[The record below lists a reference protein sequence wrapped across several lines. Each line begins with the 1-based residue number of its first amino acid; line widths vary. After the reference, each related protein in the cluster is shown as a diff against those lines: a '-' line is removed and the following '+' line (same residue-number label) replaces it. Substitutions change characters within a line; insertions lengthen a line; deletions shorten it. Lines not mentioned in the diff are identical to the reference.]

1 MVLKYNDVLTTTLA
15 GRTKDLHDN
24 MSKNSALLWRLQ
36 QKGKM
41 KPINGGSKIL
51 EELEYGEGD
60 IVWYSGYDTISYS
73 PKQLFTAAEYALKL
87 CAVPVAISGEET
99 LMNSGS
105 EQMIDLLEKRINN
118 AEKTI
123 SNKIAKAI
131 YSDGTGSSGKE
142 KSQSETFAYGLV
154 LLLPCVRVLPTWRF
168 FQFPDNQQA
177 AGIILQNI

>member
-60 IVWYSGYDTISYS
+60 IVWYSGYDTISYNQ
-73 PKQLFTAAEYALKL
+73 KQLFTAAEYALKL
-87 CAVPVAISGEET
+87 CAVPVAISGEEL
-99 LMNSGS
+99 LMNSG
-105 EQMIDLLEKRINN
+105 EAMVMDLLENVSVMPKKHWSTKWLPLFM
-118 AEKTI
+118 AMEQALLEK
-123 SNKIAKAI
+123 
-131 YSDGTGSSGKE
+131 
-142 KSQSETFAYGLV
+142 KSVVWLYWWQMI
-154 LLLPCVRVLPTWRF
+154 LLPEQWV
-168 FQFPDNQQA
+168 Q
-177 AGIILQNI
+177 